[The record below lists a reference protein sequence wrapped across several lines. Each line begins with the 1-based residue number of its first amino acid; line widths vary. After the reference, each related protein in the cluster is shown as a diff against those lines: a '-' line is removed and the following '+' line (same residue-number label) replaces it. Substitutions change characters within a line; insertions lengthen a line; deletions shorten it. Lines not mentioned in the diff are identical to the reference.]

1 MPLNTR
7 PGEWAARPSACCPSA
22 YSLSSYFLW
31 EGPLEKL
38 GGFTGEEAEAGAI
51 VRGTLLMYAPA
62 QFRASVINGWRQ
74 LLLFSTGSDIFAYS
88 DKHGVSTAILSR
100 FGRAVYDNYRQS
112 KQSRNVLDF
121 SLISRVDTVV
131 VAASSLL
138 LIGFLI
144 ISLTKKQPRS
154 FYATIMMT
162 TMVVGN
168 AFTLG
173 ALFGP
178 FDRFQGRVIWLVPLL
193 AGCFVLKRV
202 IYLKHQRQN
211 GRSLEV

>member
-1 MPLNTR
+1 
-7 PGEWAARPSACCPSA
+7 
-22 YSLSSYFLW
+22 
-31 EGPLEKL
+31 L

-62 QFRASVINGWRQ
+62 QFRASVIDGWRQ
-74 LLLFSTGSDIFAYS
+74 VFLFSTGSEITPVPEKD
-88 DKHGVSTAILSR
+88 GVATAILDR
-100 FGRAVYDNYRQS
+100 FGPAVYEKYRYSEQT
-112 KQSRNVLDF
+112 RNNLDF

-144 ISLTKKQPRS
+144 IPRAKNQPRS

-173 ALFGP
+173 ALSGP
-178 FDRFQGRVIWLVPLL
+178 FARYQGRVIWMVPLL
-193 AGCFVLKRV
+193 AGCFVLNRV
-202 IYLKHQRQN
+202 IYPKHQKQN
-211 GRSLEV
+211 GRPLKV